1 MRKKLI
7 IFNLIIISMIIIMLT
22 GTGTY
27 IYHNAIRRS
36 RFAYI
41 SELQKQLS
49 NSFKEKIK
57 SVENSL
63 NLLCRSEAIV
73 TCLLNSDHT
82 DSGSSAGET
91 KVRELFRTYEAIYPE
106 YINIIMV
113 HKNGRHYISNDSCKI
128 INEDF
133 YRETWFKESIQ
144 SGSSYEFYNLARN
157 TKNCK
162 NHDNQTYLSI
172 SKAVTLKDQTLGVIM
187 IDVSLQDLNDL
198 YRNSEPDTNSFFFLM
213 NSGGQIILSPSN
225 PIVHRIRSEW
235 FEKEEGV
242 VNVYIKNMPYSLI
255 YNKYADK
262 NIIIVAAMDI
272 IKEQKV
278 LNPFFALSAYI
289 GIMAFILATSW
300 SIYFLSKL
308 TKPLTKL
315 SSLMQDAST
324 GNLNLRFEEP
334 CADEIKALG
343 QAFNK
348 MVVKIQKLL
357 NMVYEEQKQ
366 KRDAELQVMQE
377 QIKPHFL
384 YNTFDLISWMA
395 RKHSAANIV
404 HLIELMSNFFRIS
417 LSKGKEL
424 IPLSDELKM
433 VSSYMD
439 IQMLRYGS
447 LFQYEISCP
456 EEVKNRP
463 ILRMSIQPLVENC
476 IYHGIKESDNETSIL
491 KITVSDHKNGI
502 SIDIED
508 NGKVIENEIM
518 ERLNHNL
525 ANNDWENWD
534 GGFGIQ
540 NVGKRLW
547 HSFAKGSGLSYSK
560 NLDGFTVATLTI
572 IYEEEEQES

>member
-7 IFNLIIISMIIIMLT
+7 IFNLIIISMVIIMLT

-27 IYHNAIRRS
+27 IYHNAIRKS

-57 SVENSL
+57 SAENSL
-63 NLLCRSEAIV
+63 ELMCKSDAVINY
-73 TCLLNSDHT
+73 LLNSDST
-82 DSGSSAGET
+82 EPESVKEE
-91 KVRELFRTYEAIYPE
+91 KVREAFHTYKNIYPE

-113 HKNGRHYISNDSCKI
+113 HKNGHSYISNDSYRM
-128 INEDF
+128 INDSF
-133 YRETWFKESIQ
+133 YNEIWFKEAMQ
-144 SGSSYEFYNLARN
+144 NGSSYQFYNIVRN
-157 TKNCK
+157 LKHIK
-162 NHDNQTYLSI
+162 NHDKQTYLSI
-172 SKAVTLKDQTLGVIM
+172 SKAVTFENRKIGVIM
-187 IDVSLQDLNDL
+187 IDVSLQDLNEL
-198 YRNSEPDTNSFFFLM
+198 YRSSEPDTNSFFFLM
-213 NSGGQIILSPSN
+213 NSSGQIILSPSN
-225 PIVHRIRSEW
+225 PIVYRIRSEW

-255 YNKYADK
+255 YNKYSDK

-272 IKEQKV
+272 TKEQQV
-278 LNPFFALSAYI
+278 MNPFFALSAYI
-289 GIMAFILATSW
+289 GIMSFILASSW
-300 SIYFLSKL
+300 SIYFLSRL

-324 GNLNLRFEEP
+324 GNLDLRFEEP
-334 CADEIKALG
+334 CADEIKDLG

-348 MVVKIQKLL
+348 MVIKIKNLL
-357 NMVYEEQKQ
+357 NMVYEEQRQ

-395 RKHSAANIV
+395 RKHSASNIV

-424 IPLSDELKM
+424 IPLADELKM

-447 LFQYEISCP
+447 LFRYEINCP
-456 EEVKNRP
+456 EEVKNKP
-463 ILRMSIQPLVENC
+463 IPRMSIQPLVENC

-491 KITVSDHKNGI
+491 KITVFNKEYGI
-502 SIDIED
+502 SVRIED
-508 NGKVIENEIM
+508 NGKVIDNRIM
-518 ERLNHNL
+518 EKLNHNL
-525 ANNDWENWD
+525 ISNNWENWD

-560 NLDGFTVATLTI
+560 SRDGFTVATLTI
-572 IYEEEEQES
+572 IYKEEE